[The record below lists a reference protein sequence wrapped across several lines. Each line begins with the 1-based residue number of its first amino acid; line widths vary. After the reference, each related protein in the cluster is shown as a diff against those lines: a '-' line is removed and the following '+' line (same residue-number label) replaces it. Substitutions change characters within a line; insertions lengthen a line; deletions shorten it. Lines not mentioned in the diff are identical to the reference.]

1 MITNEQQVAPTQPSL
16 IAALMGGFDTIT
28 NHLELVLFPLVLDLF
43 LWFGP
48 HLRLKMLV
56 QQIVNQMTALPGMD
70 SPDIAPTLAMSK
82 DLWLLVA
89 ERFNLFSVL
98 RSYPVGIPSLM
109 GTRQS
114 LTTPLLQPLILE
126 VPSVAS
132 AIGLWLLLTIAGLI
146 VGAFYFTLVAQATLN
161 GKVEWRSVINEWPWT
176 SLQVLY
182 LTLFLASLMIA
193 ISIPGSCLITAATFS
208 GLPVAQFGFLLFGA
222 LALWLLFPLFL
233 SAHGIFAYHYRMWI
247 SVRASA
253 RLIRLM
259 MPRTSLLFLAILV
272 ISEGLDTLWRVPA
285 ENSWLSLV
293 GVIGHAFVS
302 TSLLAASFVY
312 YRDATRWVQRLIQQ
326 SLLVDGKN
334 LREKIT

>member
-1 MITNEQQVAPTQPSL
+1 
-16 IAALMGGFDTIT
+16 
-28 NHLELVLFPLVLDLF
+28 
-43 LWFGP
+43 
-48 HLRLKMLV
+48 
-56 QQIVNQMTALPGMD
+56 
-70 SPDIAPTLAMSK
+70 
-82 DLWLLVA
+82 
-89 ERFNLFSVL
+89 
-98 RSYPVGIPSLM
+98 
-109 GTRQS
+109 
-114 LTTPLLQPLILE
+114 
-126 VPSVAS
+126 
-132 AIGLWLLLTIAGLI
+132 
-146 VGAFYFTLVAQATLN
+146 
-161 GKVEWRSVINEWPWT
+161 
-176 SLQVLY
+176 
-182 LTLFLASLMIA
+182 
-193 ISIPGSCLITAATFS
+193 
-208 GLPVAQFGFLLFGA
+208 
-222 LALWLLFPLFL
+222 
-233 SAHGIFAYHYRMWI
+233 MWI